1 MELSLVRS
9 LMDRAFYDEHRGAR
23 CPDRLFSKDVRKIKN
38 AIDKAMYNYERTVT
52 PDEIEA
58 LFMANNPTLTTAQK
72 GAYGDLFKRIK
83 KENPLGNDVAQ
94 EVLSKLFQQ
103 VVGEDIANLGF
114 DYVNGSQTSLEPL
127 RNILES
133 YGDDFTP
140 NLNVEWDDMDVDTLL
155 QKNDMEARWSFN
167 IPSLT
172 RVVEGVND
180 GHLIEVGARPN
191 TGKTSFHASL
201 IAGVNGFARQGAK
214 CVVLCNEEG
223 SHRVGLRYLT
233 SATGMDKYQIK
244 DNPSKAKE
252 LYAPIQKNVKLRDA
266 TGKDMSWVE
275 SVCKSYSPD
284 VVVLDMGDKFA
295 KTQGFARQDE
305 ALKANA
311 VHARMIAKQHKCAI
325 FYMSQLSAEAEGKVV
340 LNQAMMEGSRTG
352 KAAEADLMI
361 LIAKDAPVN
370 KKGAEDD
377 GGEESTLRHINVV
390 KNKLSG
396 WHGRLV
402 CDLDYKTVRY
412 TA

>member
-1 MELSLVRS
+1 
-9 LMDRAFYDEHRGAR
+9 
-23 CPDRLFSKDVRKIKN
+23 
-38 AIDKAMYNYERTVT
+38 
-52 PDEIEA
+52 
-58 LFMANNPTLTTAQK
+58 
-72 GAYGDLFKRIK
+72 
-83 KENPLGNDVAQ
+83 
-94 EVLSKLFQQ
+94 
-103 VVGEDIANLGF
+103 
-114 DYVNGSQTSLEPL
+114 
-127 RNILES
+127 
-133 YGDDFTP
+133 
-140 NLNVEWDDMDVDTLL
+140 
-155 QKNDMEARWSFN
+155 
-167 IPSLT
+167 
-172 RVVEGVND
+172 
-180 GHLIEVGARPN
+180 
-191 TGKTSFHASL
+191 
-201 IAGVNGFARQGAK
+201 
-214 CVVLCNEEG
+214 
-223 SHRVGLRYLT
+223 
-233 SATGMDKYQIK
+233 MDKYQIK

-252 LYAPIQKNVKLRDA
+252 LYAPIQRNVKLRDA

-370 KKGAEDD
+370 NKSGNDD

-396 WHGRLV
+396 WHGRIV
-402 CDLDYKTVRY
+402 CDLDYKTARY